1 MGSTFQ
7 HTPSSIGI
15 LVIIQLKVSG
25 IIDGLMNALA
35 QLHAL
40 CHSLYACTVNV
51 FVKEKEPLHWI
62 EQIGMTAK
70 IREFVNVLN
79 TP

>member
-1 MGSTFQ
+1 
-7 HTPSSIGI
+7 
-15 LVIIQLKVSG
+15 
-25 IIDGLMNALA
+25 MNALA